1 MILAK
6 FLFNLLCILVL
17 LIGLTIVIIGGFYV
31 IKTILEEWFEI
42 DVKSVIKRREND
54 NNSND
59 VERFRKRN

>member
-1 MILAK
+1 MIIAK
-6 FLFNLLCILVL
+6 FLLALLSITTL

-31 IKTILEEWFEI
+31 IKTMLEEWFEI
-42 DVKSVIKRREND
+42 DVKGVIKRREND